1 MHLIHLIHVIH
12 VIHESIH
19 PFIHRATVLHRANPR
34 ASSSRHRA
42 HLAEDILVVVVVV
55 VVVV

>member
-1 MHLIHLIHVIH
+1 VSFIHVIR
-12 VIHESIH
+12 ESIH

-55 VVVV
+55 VVV